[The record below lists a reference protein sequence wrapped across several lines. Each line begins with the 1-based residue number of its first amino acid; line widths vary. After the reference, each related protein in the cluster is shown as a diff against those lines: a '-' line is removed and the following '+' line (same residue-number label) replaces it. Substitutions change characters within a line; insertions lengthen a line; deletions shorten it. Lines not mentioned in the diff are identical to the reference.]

1 MAFFLTVDV
10 RHPGGREAAH
20 SQLFQIQRELPWRR
34 LRGLIGVV
42 VFAMHSADWTVLI
55 VYLAATVLPGVMINL
70 KYGVAAFLAVVA
82 VVMLLPGRRPAERP
96 RPR

>member
-1 MAFFLTVDV
+1 
-10 RHPGGREAAH
+10 
-20 SQLFQIQRELPWRR
+20 
-34 LRGLIGVV
+34 
-42 VFAMHSADWTVLI
+42 MHSADWTVLI